1 MKSHTYTMTIFLSIF
16 FIFPGNVYPSSE
28 KPTTIILGV
37 EDDWAPYCFLN
48 KETGH
53 LDGFTPIVV
62 REAFKKVG
70 IKTEYK
76 VIPFSRCMYL
86 ALTDV
91 ISGCFNAAITRDN
104 KNKYVWPKTPL
115 VNEPLGVFSLTSKSR
130 SYDASGQV
138 GVYELLSGNR
148 VGATLGYSYPTEILE
163 NSEIT
168 FEKVKSDSV
177 QLDML
182 LRNRIDFALLGKGSG
197 YYLASKK
204 NIRDQVVDVFTISTD
219 GDFYIAFS
227 KATGNG
233 EYLSTMFDKGMLELI
248 KSGEYNELKSQ
259 LEQHLN
265 MSTGDISGMQVD
277 TNIMTK

>member
-1 MKSHTYTMTIFLSIF
+1 
-16 FIFPGNVYPSSE
+16 
-28 KPTTIILGV
+28 
-37 EDDWAPYCFLN
+37 
-48 KETGH
+48 
-53 LDGFTPIVV
+53 
-62 REAFKKVG
+62 
-70 IKTEYK
+70 
-76 VIPFSRCMYL
+76 
-86 ALTDV
+86 
-91 ISGCFNAAITRDN
+91 
-104 KNKYVWPKTPL
+104 VWPKTPL

-130 SYDASGQV
+130 SYDASGQI

-148 VGATLGYSYPTEILE
+148 VGATLGYSYPTEIFE
-163 NSEIT
+163 NSKIT

-182 LRNRIDFALLGKGSG
+182 LRKRIDFALLGKGSG

-233 EYLSTMFDKGMLELI
+233 EYLSNMFDKGMLELI

-265 MSTGDISGMQVD
+265 MNTGDISGMQVD
-277 TNIMTK
+277 ANIMTK